1 LLVYVAQDTAQQHLV
16 VMEAPLQFTI
26 ESRELTSSSCHPANR
41 GEPISM
47 TIDAA
52 NPDDAITEFVRQS
65 DSELVSF
72 QRPAECRESIA
83 TVKKDDI
90 VFLVRVY
97 AA

>member
-1 LLVYVAQDTAQQHLV
+1 
-16 VMEAPLQFTI
+16 MQFTI
-26 ESRELTSSSCHPANR
+26 ESRELTRNAQYSRAER
-41 GEPISM
+41 LEPISM

-52 NPDDAITEFVRQS
+52 NPDDAISEFVRQS

-72 QRPAECRESIA
+72 QKPPECRESIA

-90 VFLVRVY
+90 VFLVRIY